1 MIVVVMLIT
10 IRSDTTNTTT
20 TTTTDNDNDNN
31 SNVLRLSA
39 PSRAYDND
47 ISDATVIII
56 VMINRIINTI
66 IY

>member
-10 IRSDTTNTTT
+10 IRSDTTTTT